1 MTQAEAQPKNVRI
14 LIVEDDEDMRG
25 LLVETVNR
33 LGYSATAT
41 EKAKEALASI
51 ERGDIDLVM
60 LDLKMPGV
68 GGLDLLKVIRRRQ
81 FPIPVIVVSGFI
93 SEDIAKTLAATGV
106 QGMVAKPFK
115 KAISGSLNEMKWVKV
130 PWFLAWGR
138 G

>member
-1 MTQAEAQPKNVRI
+1 MTEAEVQPTKNVRI

-25 LLVETVNR
+25 LLLETVNR
-33 LGYSATAT
+33 LGYPAIAT
-41 EKAKEALASI
+41 EKAKEALSSI
-51 ERGDIDLVM
+51 ERGDADLVM

-93 SEDIAKTLAATGV
+93 SEDIAKALTTTGV

-115 KAISGSLNEMKWVKV
+115 KDR
-130 PWFLAWGR
+130 LAEELDRVATRYFGN
-138 G
+138 